1 MSEFSSSPEHHNE
14 RLRDEQRSD
23 SDRVRTDLANL
34 DFWHGADRPAFSP
47 QALECMSSIQQLT
60 RDLGMHLAG
69 IEEIS
74 RLQHQLERQK
84 SDMQRTIETLYERIA
99 SLEDRLDGSIAS

>member
-1 MSEFSSSPEHHNE
+1 MT
-14 RLRDEQRSD
+14 
-23 SDRVRTDLANL
+23 TDPVGLEL
-34 DFWHGADRPAFSP
+34 WYGGDRPAFSP
-47 QALECMSSIQQLT
+47 QALECMNSIQQLT

-74 RLQHQLERQK
+74 RLQHQLECQK
-84 SDMQRTIETLYERIA
+84 SDMQQAVESLYDRIA